1 MITGKFKIKLKI
13 SNEAGKRKA
22 VQAYLFYLL
31 FYFLKKINS
40 RKAESRKEND
50 NKRI

>member
-13 SNEAGKRKA
+13 SNEAGKKKA
-22 VQAYLFYLL
+22 IQAYLFYLL
-31 FYFLKKINS
+31 FLFPFKKINS

-50 NKRI
+50 DKK